1 MGIHSDWIDV
11 AQFTTCYWLG
21 ILMRVTNY
29 VIARNCCSSDFF
41 RFLSNTLGV
50 VWDVWWF
57 PHAHPRLFLAV
68 LSGGHFLQ
76 SAVLSAAH
84 SCSSEASCASGRQ
97 LCATANAVC
106 CPRPVALLSPTS
118 LPGCC
123 GAALTAVLPSPSAG
137 PKGCCHVNKSSHLH
151 GNQPDCSTA
160 LRSGLFSLFSRQ
172 CFSFC

>member
-1 MGIHSDWIDV
+1 MHVTAV
-11 AQFTTCYWLG
+11 AA
-21 ILMRVTNY
+21 I
-29 VIARNCCSSDFF
+29 SSGFF
-41 RFLSNTLGV
+41 PTHWVLCGMSGGSPTLTHV
-50 VWDVWWF
+50 
-57 PHAHPRLFLAV
+57 LF
-68 LSGGHFLQ
+68 SGGHFLQ
-76 SAVLSAAH
+76 SSVLSAAH

-123 GAALTAVLPSPSAG
+123 GAVLATVLPSPSAG